1 MRTEFNNN
9 NSRFLKGERA
19 VGDGP
24 ELFQDERRHD
34 EHTNDQV
41 ALILSNHSFEHR
53 KSAHT
58 KAPGLEDSKET
69 DHKHGE
75 LDLLGFVKLAAND
88 SRKSEYHTTEE
99 KLIVEYSRPQRVR
112 VVPESQDMSPP
123 PAAIQDTRGNGNPE
137 SREQGPANSSRS
149 TEQRNTDNSA
159 DSNADSRADRRLP
172 AQAQDDDEVTAT
184 VVGYKKHS
192 VDHVANHKHPEV
204 LGGIFNIDTD
214 SFTDKESALVRR
226 GNEERFAEKST
237 KQESGSVNV
246 GPIPLVYI
254 GDKGV
259 TNYYES
265 KRVKLDPDKFVQ
277 TNKGFLPIDE

>member
-1 MRTEFNNN
+1 M
-9 NSRFLKGERA
+9 
-19 VGDGP
+19 VDGP

-41 ALILSNHSFEHR
+41 ALILSNHSFEHS

-88 SRKSEYHTTEE
+88 SRKSEFHTTEE

-112 VVPESQDMSPP
+112 VVPESQEMQAP
-123 PAAIQDTRGNGNPE
+123 PAAGITQDRN
-137 SREQGPANSSRS
+137 ANALP
-149 TEQRNTDNSA
+149 EQREPRTTAPQSTDK
-159 DSNADSRADRRLP
+159 DSTAGADRRMP

-214 SFTDKESALVRR
+214 SYTDKESALVRR